1 MLVGIMVSVGSAL
14 VVVVIRTVIQEWLR
28 LLLSSRS
35 CIAIAIVAVS
45 LTLLCMHSSH
55 EVFSVLLLSENSQN

>member
-1 MLVGIMVSVGSAL
+1 MLASAL

-28 LLLSSRS
+28 LLLYSRS

-55 EVFSVLLLSENSQN
+55 EVFSSVLVLSENSQN